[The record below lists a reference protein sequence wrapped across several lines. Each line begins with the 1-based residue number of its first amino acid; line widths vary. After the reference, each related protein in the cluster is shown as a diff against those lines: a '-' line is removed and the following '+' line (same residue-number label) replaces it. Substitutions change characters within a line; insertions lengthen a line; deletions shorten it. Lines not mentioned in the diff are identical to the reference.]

1 MSKSAASDRPVA
13 LVTGSAGALGSEMCR
28 QFLDEGY
35 DVVVSDLRVEAAQE
49 VANSLDEKNEHVFSV
64 GIDVG
69 STQSVDSGIA
79 AIIDRFGRLDVLV
92 NNAGN
97 FRQGLTKSYS
107 DEDWRFITN
116 VHLDGAFRC
125 CRAAYPHLVKSPN
138 PTIISIASVAGRIG
152 LPGRLSYS
160 VSKAGLEALTRTLA
174 VEWAPENIRV
184 VAVAPGF
191 TKTSNRIFVDGK
203 EVTHEAF
210 AQAVP
215 MKRMGR
221 PDEQAAVVVFLA
233 SRKASYINGQTIVV
247 DGGATIDLRV

>member
-1 MSKSAASDRPVA
+1 MSKSTASDRPVV

-28 QFLDEGY
+28 QFLDEGF
-35 DVVVSDLRVEAAQE
+35 DVVVSDLREEAAQE
-49 VANSLDEKNEHVFSV
+49 VATALDPSQERVCV
-64 GIDVG
+64 VAIDVG
-69 STQSVDSGIA
+69 STESVDAGIE
-79 AIIDRFGRLDVLV
+79 AIIKRFGRLDVLV

-125 CRAAYPHLVKSPN
+125 CRAAYPHLAKSPY
-138 PTIISIASVAGRIG
+138 PTIVSIASIAARIG

-160 VSKAGLEALTRTLA
+160 VSKAGLEALTRVLA

-191 TKTSNRIFVDGK
+191 TKTANRIFVDGK

-221 PDEQAAVVVFLA
+221 PEEQAAVVVFLA
-233 SRKASYINGQTIVV
+233 SQKASYINGQTIVV

>member
-1 MSKSAASDRPVA
+1 MSMSNRPVA
-13 LVTGSAGALGSEMCR
+13 LVTGSAGALGSEMCK
-28 QFLDEGY
+28 QFLADGY
-35 DVVVSDLRVEAAQE
+35 DVVVSDLRAEAADE
-49 VANSLDEKNEHVFSV
+49 VARALDPSGNHVLSV
-64 GIDVG
+64 AIDVG
-69 STQSVDSGIA
+69 STDSVDAGIKT
-79 AIIDRFGRLDVLV
+79 IIERFGRLDVLV

-125 CRAAYPHLVKSPN
+125 CRAAYPYLAKSPY
-138 PTIISIASVAGRIG
+138 PTIISIASVAARIG

-160 VSKAGLEALTRTLA
+160 VSKAGLEALTRVLA

-191 TKTSNRIFVDGK
+191 TKTANRIFVDGK

-210 AQAVP
+210 AEAVP

-221 PDEQAAVVVFLA
+221 PEEQAAVVIFLA
-233 SRKASYINGQTIVV
+233 SKKASYINGQTIVV

>member
-1 MSKSAASDRPVA
+1 MA
-13 LVTGSAGALGSEMCR
+13 LVTGSGGSLGSEMCR
-28 QFLDEGY
+28 QFLEDGY
-35 DVVVSDLRVEAAQE
+35 DVVVSDLREDAAQE
-49 VANSLDEKNEHVFSV
+49 VARTLDPTGDRAFIVP
-64 GIDVG
+64 IDVG
-69 STQSVDSGIA
+69 ITKSVDDGIA
-79 AIIDRFGRLDVLV
+79 KIIERFGRLDVLV

-97 FRQGLTKSYS
+97 FRQNSTHTYS

-125 CRAAYPHLVKSPN
+125 CRAAYPHLKKSSY
-138 PTIISIASVAGRIG
+138 PTIISIASIAARIG

-160 VSKAGLEALTRTLA
+160 VSKAGLEALTRVLA
-174 VEWAPENIRV
+174 VEWAPDNIRV

-191 TKTSNRIFVDGK
+191 TKTQNQIFIDGK

-221 PDEQAAVVVFLA
+221 PEEQASVVIFLA
-233 SRKASYINGQTIVV
+233 SQKASYINGQTIVV

>member
-1 MSKSAASDRPVA
+1 
-13 LVTGSAGALGSEMCR
+13 MCR
-28 QFLDEGY
+28 QFLAEGY
-35 DVVVSDLRVEAAQE
+35 DVVVSDLREELAVEVGE
-49 VANSLDEKNEHVFSV
+49 SLDATGEHVLV
-64 GIDVG
+64 VPIDVG
-69 STQSVDSGIA
+69 STDSVNSGVQV
-79 AIIDRFGRLDVLV
+79 IIDRFGRLDVLV

-97 FRQGLTKSYS
+97 FRQGLTRSYT
-107 DEDWRFITN
+107 DEDWRSITN

-125 CRAAYPHLVKSPN
+125 CRAAYPHLVKSPY
-138 PTIISIASVAGRIG
+138 PTIISIASIAGRVG

-191 TKTSNRIFVDGK
+191 TKTANRIFIDGK

-215 MKRMGR
+215 MRRMGR
-221 PDEQAAVVVFLA
+221 PEEQAAVVLFLA
-233 SRKASYINGQTIVV
+233 SQKASYINGQTIVV

>member
-1 MSKSAASDRPVA
+1 MSAQSVTNRPVV

-35 DVVVSDLRVEAAQE
+35 DVVVSDLREESAVE
-49 VANSLDEKNEHVFSV
+49 VANNLDASGEHVFV
-64 GIDVG
+64 VPIDVG
-69 STQSVDSGIA
+69 STDSVNSGVQ
-79 AIIDRFGRLDVLV
+79 AIIDHFGRLDVLV

-97 FRQGLTKSYS
+97 FRQGLTKSYT
-107 DEDWRFITN
+107 DEDWRWITN

-125 CRAAYPHLVKSPN
+125 CRAAYPHLVKSPY
-138 PTIISIASVAGRIG
+138 PTIISIASIAGRIG

-191 TKTSNRIFVDGK
+191 TKTANRIFVDGK
-203 EVTHEAF
+203 EVTHDAF

-221 PDEQAAVVVFLA
+221 PEEQAAVVVFLA
-233 SRKASYINGQTIVV
+233 SQKASYINGQTIVV

>member
-1 MSKSAASDRPVA
+1 MKVGQRPVA
-13 LVTGSAGALGSEMCR
+13 LVTGSGGALGSEMCK
-28 QFLDEGY
+28 QFLEEGY
-35 DVVVSDLRVEAAQE
+35 DVVVSDVRAEAAAE
-49 VANSLDEKNEHVFSV
+49 VAEKLDPTSEHVFTV
-64 GIDVG
+64 AIDVG
-69 STQSVDSGIA
+69 STPSVDSGIE
-79 AIIDRFGRLDVLV
+79 AIIARFGRLDVLV

-97 FRQGLTKSYS
+97 FRQGLTKDYS
-107 DEDWRFITN
+107 DEDWRLITN

-125 CRAAYPHLVKSPN
+125 CRAAYPHLVKSPY
-138 PTIISIASVAGRIG
+138 PSIISIASIAGRIG

-191 TKTSNRIFVDGK
+191 TKTANRIFVDGK
-203 EVTHEAF
+203 EVTNESF

-215 MKRMGR
+215 MKRMGK
-221 PDEQAAVVVFLA
+221 PEEQAAVVLFLA

>member
-1 MSKSAASDRPVA
+1 MTSAKASNRPVV
-13 LVTGSAGALGSEMCR
+13 LVTGSGGALGSEMCK
-28 QFLDEGY
+28 QFLDDGY
-35 DVVVSDLRVEAAQE
+35 DVVVSDVRAEAAEE
-49 VANSLDEKNEHVFSV
+49 VARALDPTDERVFTV
-64 GIDVG
+64 AIDVG
-69 STQSVDSGIA
+69 STPSVDSGIE
-79 AIIDRFGRLDVLV
+79 AIINRFGRLDVLV

-97 FRQGLTKSYS
+97 FRQGLTKSYT
-107 DEDWRFITN
+107 DEDWRLITN

-125 CRAAYPHLVKSPN
+125 CRAAYPHLVKSPY
-138 PTIISIASVAGRIG
+138 PSIISIASIAGRIG

-191 TKTSNRIFVDGK
+191 TKTGNRIFVDGK

-221 PDEQAAVVVFLA
+221 PEEQAAVVVFLA
-233 SRKASYINGQTIVV
+233 SKKASYINGQTIVV

>member
-1 MSKSAASDRPVA
+1 MNDSRPVA
-13 LVTGSAGALGSEMCR
+13 LVTGSGGTLGSEMCK
-28 QFLDEGY
+28 QFLEDGY
-35 DVVVSDLRVEAAQE
+35 DVVVSDLREDAANE
-49 VANSLDEKNEHVFSV
+49 VAEKLDSTRERVLSV
-64 GIDVG
+64 AIDVG
-69 STQSVDSGIA
+69 STQSVDAGIEA
-79 AIIDRFGRLDVLV
+79 VVARFGRLDVLV

-97 FRQGLTKSYS
+97 FKQRWTATCS

-125 CRAAYPHLVKSPN
+125 CRAAFPHLKKSPY
-138 PTIISIASVAGRIG
+138 PTIISIASIAARIG

-191 TKTSNRIFVDGK
+191 TKSQNRVFIDGK

-221 PDEQAAVVVFLA
+221 PEEQAAVVIFLA
-233 SRKASYINGQTIVV
+233 SRKASYVNGQTIVV
-247 DGGATIDLRV
+247 DGGATIDLRI